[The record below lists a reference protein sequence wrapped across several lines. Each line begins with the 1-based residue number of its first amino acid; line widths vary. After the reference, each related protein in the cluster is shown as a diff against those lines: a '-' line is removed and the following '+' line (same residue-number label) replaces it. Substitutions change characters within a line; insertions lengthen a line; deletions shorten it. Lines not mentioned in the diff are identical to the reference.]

1 MKRQKT
7 NDLVV
12 IMKYRLGQGFLRFL
26 VRTTFLLDDLTD
38 HDRDHSIKYIA
49 RNPGFDRP
57 WGSSVRMVVKL
68 MLPW

>member
-38 HDRDHSIKYIA
+38 HDRDHSRLYDQIHHE
-49 RNPGFDRP
+49 
-57 WGSSVRMVVKL
+57 KL
-68 MLPW
+68 GYGQRSES